1 MSLKNLASRRNV
13 LRGLGV
19 GLALPW
25 LESLSSP
32 QTARAQATASPTK
45 RYLLFYFPCGTAN
58 FWNPK
63 GEGAGAAWT
72 LSALMEPLAA
82 HKQYL
87 QVLTNVGQEEL
98 YNAGRNPNPSHSLYA
113 APSFSCTVPD
123 TKQAIIGGP
132 TVDQVIANGI
142 GTASPFKSLQL
153 GCATMVSSSDG
164 RHPSMTRSISWGA
177 TDQPLYKEVN
187 PQAVFDSLVKQLAP
201 GGGTAPQNDALAKM
215 RQERG
220 LSVLDFVLKDATS
233 LQTKLSVSD
242 RRRLDQFLTSVR
254 EVEGRVRVQGASMP
268 GITKTYTRPELTA
281 SQSERRG
288 TDASDP
294 AGYNRNTHAEL
305 MNDLIAMAFETD
317 LTRVISH
324 MLDDA
329 RSDYHYEFLKQR
341 NFANGTSTELPD
353 QLDSV
358 QSGGEL
364 GYHGLSHN
372 NQQGF
377 ATVNY
382 WMVQK
387 FASLLDRLTMPTQA
401 DGKTVLDDTIIL
413 FMSGMKGS
421 GHELVELPVI
431 LASGGTVLKKD
442 YRTTF
447 PSQARLAD
455 LHLTLMQKGFGLDI
469 QKFGYSG
476 GILPEILA

>member
-1 MSLKNLASRRNV
+1 MSSKSWMSRRNV
-13 LRGLGV
+13 LRGAGV

-25 LESLSSP
+25 LESLGAP
-32 QTARAQATASPTK
+32 PARAQAAGPTK
-45 RYLLFYFPCGTAN
+45 RYLLFYFPCGTAD

-63 GEGAGAAWT
+63 GEGAAWQ
-72 LSALMEPLAA
+72 LSPLLEPLAK

-87 QVLTNVGQEEL
+87 QLLTNVGQEEL
-98 YNAGRNPNPSHSLYA
+98 YNQGRNPNPSHSLYC

-123 TKQAIIGGP
+123 VKNPIIGGP
-132 TVDQVIANGI
+132 TVDQVIAQSI
-142 GTASPFKSLQL
+142 GGGTPFRSLQL

-164 RHPSMTRSISWGA
+164 RHPSMTRSISWA
-177 TDQPLYKEVN
+177 ASDQPLYKEVN
-187 PQAVFDSLVKQLAP
+187 PQAVFDSLVTQIAP
-201 GGGTAPQNDALAKM
+201 GGMNAANETLAKLKKD
-215 RQERG
+215 RE
-220 LSVLDFVLKDATS
+220 LSVLDYVLKDATS
-233 LQTKLSVSD
+233 LQSKLSVSD

-254 EVEGRVRVQGASMP
+254 DVEGRVKLQGSIMA
-268 GITKTYTRPELTA
+268 GTTKTYERPALSA

-329 RSDYHYEFLKQR
+329 RSDYHYEFLKKR
-341 NFANGTSTELPD
+341 SFTSTGSTESD
-353 QLDSV
+353 AQLDSV

-372 NQQGF
+372 DQQGF

-382 WMVQK
+382 WMMQK
-387 FASLLDRLTMPTQA
+387 FASLLDRLTVKDEAT
-401 DGKTVLDDTIIL
+401 GKSVLDDTIIL

-421 GHELVELPVI
+421 GHELLELPVV
-431 LASGGTVLKKD
+431 LATGGTLLKKD

-447 PSQARLAD
+447 AGQARLAD
-455 LHLTLMQKGFGLDI
+455 LHLTLMQAGFGMDI
-469 QKFGYSG
+469 QNFGYSKG
-476 GILPEILA
+476 TLPQILA

>member
-1 MSLKNLASRRNV
+1 MSSKTWVSRRNV

-25 LESLSSP
+25 LESLSP
-32 QTARAQATASPTK
+32 APVRAQAAASPTK
-45 RYLLFYFPCGTAN
+45 RYLLFYFPCGTAD
-58 FWNPK
+58 FWNPT
-63 GEGAGAAWT
+63 GEGAAWT
-72 LSALMEPLAA
+72 PSALLEPLAK
-82 HKQYL
+82 HRQYL

-98 YNAGRNPNPSHSLYA
+98 YNQGKNPNPSHSLYC
-113 APSFSCTVPD
+113 APSFSCTVGD
-123 TKQAIIGGP
+123 ATKPILNGP
-132 TVDQVIANGI
+132 TVDQIIANSI
-142 GTASPFKSLQL
+142 GGGRPFKSLQL

-164 RHPSMTRSISWGA
+164 RHPSFTRSISWAAG
-177 TDQPLYKEVN
+177 DQPLYKEVN
-187 PQAVFDSLVKQLAP
+187 PQAVFDSLVTQLAP
-201 GGGTAPQNDALAKM
+201 GGSTDPENQRLAELRKN
-215 RQERG
+215 RD
-220 LSVLDFVLKDATS
+220 LSVLDYVLKDANA
-233 LQTKLSVSD
+233 LETKLSASD

-254 EVEGRVRVQGASMP
+254 DVEGRVKAQGSTMP
-268 GITKTYTRPELTA
+268 GSTKTYDRPALAA

-294 AGYNRNTHAEL
+294 TGYNRDMHAEL

-341 NFANGTSTELPD
+341 NFANGTSTELATN
-353 QLDSV
+353 LDSV
-358 QSGGEL
+358 QTGGEL

-382 WMVQK
+382 WMMQK
-387 FASLLDRLTMPTQA
+387 FSSLLDRLSTPSMA
-401 DGKTVLDDTIIL
+401 DGKTVMDETIIL

-421 GHELVELPVI
+421 GHELLQLPVV
-431 LASGGTVLKKD
+431 LASGGSILKKD

-447 PSQARLAD
+447 PGQARLAD
-455 LHLTLMQKGFGLDI
+455 LHLTIMQKGFGMDVAKI
-469 QKFGYSG
+469 GYSQ
-476 GILPEILA
+476 GILPQILA

>member
-1 MSLKNLASRRNV
+1 MSRRFSPSRRNV

-25 LESLSSP
+25 LESLSP
-32 QTARAQATASPTK
+32 EPALAQAATSPTK
-45 RYLLFYFPCGTAN
+45 RYLLCYFPCGTAN
-58 FWNPK
+58 FWNPQ
-63 GEGAGAAWT
+63 GEGPGSAWT

-123 TKQAIIGGP
+123 TKLPIIGGP
-132 TVDQVIANGI
+132 TVDQVIASSI
-142 GTASPFKSLQL
+142 GGASPFKSLQL
-153 GCATMVSSSDG
+153 GCATMVSSADG
-164 RHPSMTRSISWGA
+164 RHPSMTRSISWA
-177 TDQPLYKEVN
+177 ASDQPLYKEVN
-187 PQAVFDSLVKQLAP
+187 PQAVFDSLVTQLAP
-201 GGGTAPQNDALAKM
+201 GGGASAENQALAQM
-215 RQERG
+215 RKERD
-220 LSVLDFVLKDATS
+220 LSVLDYVIKDATS
-233 LQTKLSVSD
+233 LQSKLSISD
-242 RRRLDQFLTSVR
+242 RRRLDQFLSSVR
-254 EVEGRVRVQGASMP
+254 EVEGRVKLQGTGMPAS
-268 GITKTYTRPELTA
+268 TKTYARPTLSA

-294 AGYNRNTHAEL
+294 MGYSRNDHAEL

-329 RSDYHYEFLKQR
+329 RSDYHYQFLKQR
-341 NFANGTSTELPD
+341 SFANGTSTELPD

-372 NQQGF
+372 NPQGF

-382 WMVQK
+382 WLVQK
-387 FASLLDRLTMPTQA
+387 FASLLDRLTTPTQA
-401 DGKTVLDDTIIL
+401 DGKSVLDDTIIL

-421 GHELVELPVI
+421 GHELVELPVV

-447 PSQARLAD
+447 SGQARLAD
-455 LHLTLMQKGFGLDI
+455 LHLTLMQAGFGMDI

-476 GILPEILA
+476 GTLPQILA

>member
-1 MSLKNLASRRNV
+1 MSSKTWVSRRNV

-25 LESLSSP
+25 LESLSP
-32 QTARAQATASPTK
+32 PPARAQATASPTK
-45 RYLLFYFPCGTAN
+45 RYLLFYFPCGVAD

-63 GEGAGAAWT
+63 GEGAGSAWS
-72 LSALMEPLAA
+72 LSALLEPLAA

-98 YNAGRNPNPSHSLYA
+98 YDAGKNPNPSHSLYA

-123 TKQAIIGGP
+123 TTNPILGGP

-142 GTASPFKSLQL
+142 GGSTPFKSLQL

-177 TDQPLYKEVN
+177 SDQPLYKEVN
-187 PQAVFDSLVKQLAP
+187 PQAVFDSLVMQLAP
-201 GGGTAPQNDALAKM
+201 GGGASAENQALAQM
-215 RQERG
+215 RKDRG
-220 LSVLDFVLKDATS
+220 LSMLDYVLKDATS
-233 LQTKLSVSD
+233 LQTKLSIGD
-242 RRRLDQFLTSVR
+242 RRKLDQFLTSVR
-254 EVEGRVRVQGASMP
+254 DVEGRVKLQGSSMP
-268 GITKTYTRPELTA
+268 SSTKTYTRPTLSA

-294 AGYNRNTHAEL
+294 TGYDRNVHAEL

-341 NFANGTSTELPD
+341 SFANGTSTELD
-353 QLDSV
+353 SQLDSV

-372 NQQGF
+372 NPQGF

-401 DGKTVLDDTIIL
+401 DGKSVLDETIIL

-421 GHELVELPVI
+421 SHWLTELPVV
-431 LASGGTVLKKD
+431 LASGGSVLKKD

-447 PSQARLAD
+447 PGQARLAD
-455 LHLTLMQKGFGLDI
+455 LHLTLMQSGFGIQLD
-469 QKFGYSG
+469 KFGYSDG
-476 GILPEILA
+476 TLPAILA

>member
-1 MSLKNLASRRNV
+1 MSTKSWVSRRNV

-25 LESLSSP
+25 LESLSP
-32 QTARAQATASPTK
+32 RPARAQATASPTK
-45 RYLLFYFPCGTAN
+45 RYLLYYFPCGTAN
-58 FWNPK
+58 FWNPQ
-63 GEGAGAAWT
+63 GEGAGDAWK

-123 TKQAIIGGP
+123 TREPIIGGP
-132 TVDQVIANGI
+132 TVDQVIASSI

-153 GCATMVSSSDG
+153 GCATMVSSADG
-164 RHPSMTRSISWGA
+164 RHPSMTRSISWA
-177 TDQPLYKEVN
+177 ASDQPLYKEVN
-187 PQAVFDSLVKQLAP
+187 PQAVFDSLVTQLAP
-201 GGGTAPQNDALAKM
+201 GGGTSPENLALAEM
-215 RQERG
+215 RKQRG
-220 LSVLDFVLKDATS
+220 LSILDYVLKDATS
-233 LQTKLSVSD
+233 LHAKLSASD
-242 RRRLDQFLTSVR
+242 QRRLDQFLTSVR
-254 EVEGRVRVQGASMP
+254 EVEGRVKVQGSSMP
-268 GITKTYTRPELTA
+268 GVPKTYTRPTLSA

-294 AGYNRNTHAEL
+294 MGYNRNDHAEL

-341 NFANGTSTELPD
+341 NFAGGTSTELPD

-421 GHELVELPVI
+421 GHELVELPVV
-431 LASGGTVLKKD
+431 LASGGTVLKQD
-442 YRTTF
+442 FRTTF
-447 PSQARLAD
+447 PGQARLAD
-455 LHLTLMQKGFGLDI
+455 LHLTLMQAGFGMDI
-469 QKFGYSG
+469 EKFGYSG
-476 GILPEILA
+476 GTLDAILA

>member
-1 MSLKNLASRRNV
+1 MSLRNHLNRRNV

-25 LESLSSP
+25 LESLSPRS
-32 QTARAQATASPTK
+32 ALAQAGASPTK
-45 RYLLFYFPCGTAN
+45 RFLLFYVPCGMAN
-58 FWNPK
+58 FWEAE
-63 GEGAGAAWT
+63 GEGAGSNWS
-72 LSALMEPLAA
+72 LSALQAPLAA

-98 YNAGRNPNPSHSLYA
+98 YNAGKNPNPSHSLYA
-113 APSFSCTVPD
+113 APSFSCTVGD
-123 TKQAIIGGP
+123 TKNPILGGP
-132 TVDQVIANGI
+132 TMDQVIAGSI
-142 GTASPFKSLQL
+142 GTQTPFKSLQL

-164 RHPSMTRSISWGA
+164 RHPSFTRSISWA
-177 TDQPLYKEVN
+177 ASDQPLYKEVN
-187 PQAVFDSLVKQLAP
+187 PQAVFDSLIKQLAP
-201 GGGTAPQNDALAKM
+201 NGGAANPQNDALAQM
-215 RQERG
+215 RKDRD

-233 LQTKLSVSD
+233 LQGKLSSSD

-254 EVEGRVRVQGASMP
+254 EVEGRVKAQGTTMP
-268 GITKTYTRPELTA
+268 GVTKTYERPTLSA

-294 AGYNRNTHAEL
+294 TGYDRNTHAEL

-317 LTRVISH
+317 MTRVVSH

-329 RSDYHYEFLKQR
+329 RSDYHYQFLKQR
-341 NFANGTSTELPD
+341 RFENGTSTELPTD
-353 QLDSV
+353 LDSS
-358 QSGGEL
+358 QEGGEL

-382 WMVQK
+382 WMVSK
-387 FASLLDRLTMPTQA
+387 FASLLDRLVEPTQA
-401 DGKTVLDDTIIL
+401 EGKSVLDDTIIL

-431 LASGGTVLKKD
+431 LASGGSVLKKD

-447 PSQARLAD
+447 QGQARLAD
-455 LHLTLMQKGFGLDI
+455 LHLTLMQSGFGMDI

-476 GILPEILA
+476 GTLPQILA

>member
-1 MSLKNLASRRNV
+1 MSSKTWVSRRNV

-25 LESLSSP
+25 LESLSP
-32 QTARAQATASPTK
+32 APVRAQAATSPTK
-45 RYLLFYFPCGTAN
+45 RYLLFYFPCGTAD

-63 GEGAGAAWT
+63 GEGAAWT
-72 LSALMEPLAA
+72 PSALLEPLAK
-82 HKQYL
+82 HRQYL

-98 YNAGRNPNPSHSLYA
+98 YNQGKNPNPSHSLYC
-113 APSFSCTVPD
+113 APSFSCTVGD
-123 TKQAIIGGP
+123 ATKPILNGP
-132 TVDQVIANGI
+132 TVDQIIANGI
-142 GTASPFKSLQL
+142 GGGRPFKSLQL

-164 RHPSMTRSISWGA
+164 RHPSFTRSISWA
-177 TDQPLYKEVN
+177 ASDQPLYKEVN
-187 PQAVFDSLVKQLAP
+187 PQAVFDSLVTQLAP
-201 GGGTAPQNDALAKM
+201 GGSTDPENQRLAELRKN
-215 RQERG
+215 RD
-220 LSVLDFVLKDATS
+220 LSVLDYVLKDATA
-233 LQTKLSVSD
+233 LQTKLSASD

-254 EVEGRVRVQGASMP
+254 DVEGRVKAQGSTMP
-268 GITKTYTRPELTA
+268 GNAKTYDRPALAA

-294 AGYNRNTHAEL
+294 TGYNRNVHAEL

-341 NFANGTSTELPD
+341 NFANGTSTELD
-353 QLDSV
+353 TNLDSV
-358 QSGGEL
+358 QTGGEL

-382 WMVQK
+382 WMMQK
-387 FASLLDRLTMPTQA
+387 FSSLLDRLSTPTQA
-401 DGKTVLDDTIIL
+401 DGKTVMDETIIL

-421 GHELVELPVI
+421 GHELLQLPVV
-431 LASGGTVLKKD
+431 LASGGNILKKD

-447 PSQARLAD
+447 SGQARLAD
-455 LHLTLMQKGFGLDI
+455 LHLTIMQKGFGMDVPKI
-469 QKFGYSG
+469 GYSQ
-476 GILPEILA
+476 GILPQILA

>member
-1 MSLKNLASRRNV
+1 MSPRSSFSRRNV

-25 LESLSSP
+25 LESLSP
-32 QTARAQATASPTK
+32 EAVLAQAASPTK
-45 RYLLFYFPCGTAN
+45 RYLLFYVPCGMAN
-58 FWNPK
+58 FWNAK
-63 GEGAGAAWT
+63 GEGAGSAWT
-72 LSALMEPLAA
+72 LSALQEPLAK

-98 YNAGRNPNPSHSLYA
+98 YNSGKNPNPSHSLYC

-123 TKQAIIGGP
+123 TKNPILGGP
-132 TVDQVIANGI
+132 TVDQVIAQSI
-142 GTASPFKSLQL
+142 AGTTPFKSLQL

-177 TDQPLYKEVN
+177 SDQPLYKDVN
-187 PQAVFDSLVKQLAP
+187 PQSVFDSLVTQLAP
-201 GGGTAPQNDALAKM
+201 GGSMDPENQTLAKL
-215 RQERG
+215 RKDRD
-220 LSVLDFVLKDATS
+220 LSVLDYVLKDAAA
-233 LQTKLSVSD
+233 LQTKLSASD

-254 EVEGRVRVQGASMP
+254 DVEGRVKLQGSTMP
-268 GITKTYTRPELTA
+268 GTMKTYTRPTLSA

-294 AGYNRNTHAEL
+294 SGYNRNTHAEL
-305 MNDLIAMAFETD
+305 MNDLIALAFETD

-341 NFANGTSTELPD
+341 NFANGTSTELD
-353 QLDSV
+353 AQLDSV
-358 QSGGEL
+358 QTGGEL

-382 WMVQK
+382 WMVSK
-387 FASLLDRLTMPTQA
+387 FASLLDRLTTPSQA
-401 DGKTVLDDTIIL
+401 DGKSVLDETIIL

-431 LASGGTVLKKD
+431 LASGGNVLKKD

-447 PSQARLAD
+447 PGQARLAD
-455 LHLTLMQKGFGLDI
+455 LHLTLMQSGFGMQID
-469 QKFGYSG
+469 KFGYSG
-476 GILPEILA
+476 GTLPAILA